1 MKLRKLLNIE
11 LERIN
16 AEEYK
21 ASPDIGM
28 IVILDNIR
36 SAHNVGSAFRTCDS
50 FKADKLWLCGICA
63 TPPSAEI
70 RKTALGAEE
79 SVPWEYSGSTLD
91 VVNKLKSDGY
101 TVVSVEQ
108 TVSSVSLEN
117 FNPSTGSGTAPS
129 TGSGTASST
138 GSGTGKYAFIFGNEV
153 DGVSQEVVDAS
164 DFSLE
169 IPQFGTKHSL
179 NVSVAVGVVL
189 WHFTNARLTSQAIP
203 ESHHRV
209 NG

>member
-11 LERIN
+11 LERLS

-21 ASPDIGM
+21 SSPDIGM

-91 VVNKLKSDGY
+91 VVNKLKSEGY

-108 TVSSVSLEN
+108 TVNSVSLEN
-117 FNPSTGSGTAPS
+117 FSPS
-129 TGSGTASST
+129 ASS
-138 GSGTGKYAFIFGNEV
+138 GDSQYAFIFGNEV

-179 NVSVAVGVVL
+179 NVSVAIGVVL
-189 WHFTNARLTSQAIP
+189 WQFTLGRLSPRAIGETP
-203 ESHHRV
+203 HSG